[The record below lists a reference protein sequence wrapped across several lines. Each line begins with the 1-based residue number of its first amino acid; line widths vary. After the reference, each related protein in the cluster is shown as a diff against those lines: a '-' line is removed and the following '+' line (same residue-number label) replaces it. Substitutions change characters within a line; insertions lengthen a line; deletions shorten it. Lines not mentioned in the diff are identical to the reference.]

1 MIYFHTSFFLLPDD
15 QKLKMKIPYY
25 RFKKYIMKNQK
36 QMYRELNEENIS
48 KKLLNPFLTFVI
60 YSKIKV
66 ADNKKHS
73 IL

>member
-1 MIYFHTSFFLLPDD
+1 
-15 QKLKMKIPYY
+15 
-25 RFKKYIMKNQK
+25 MKNQK

>member
-1 MIYFHTSFFLLPDD
+1 
-15 QKLKMKIPYY
+15 
-25 RFKKYIMKNQK
+25 MKNQK

-66 ADNKKHS
+66 ADNKKTFYPVK
-73 IL
+73 I

>member
-1 MIYFHTSFFLLPDD
+1 
-15 QKLKMKIPYY
+15 
-25 RFKKYIMKNQK
+25 MKNQK

-48 KKLLNPFLTFVI
+48 KKLLNPKLTYKI
-60 YSKIKV
+60 YSKIKE